1 MKKVILYSLLTVL
14 SVMFYE
20 CGKSEEAPG
29 ETYTFQFSEED
40 WAVPVAG
47 ANKNVPLEAPGE
59 LDCRSRLRFGKR
71 QMAQCDSAEREGRKI
86 PDKPVGR

>member
-47 ANKNVPLEAPGE
+47 ANKNVPLEAPESGLPKSFTFRE
-59 LDCRSRLRFGKR
+59 AANGSMRLR
-71 QMAQCDSAEREGRKI
+71 
-86 PDKPVGR
+86 

>member
-47 ANKNVPLEAPGE
+47 ANKNVPL
-59 LDCRSRLRFGKR
+59 
-71 QMAQCDSAEREGRKI
+71 
-86 PDKPVGR
+86 

>member
-47 ANKNVPLEAPGE
+47 ANKTFRWKRRERGLPKSFTFREAANG
-59 LDCRSRLRFGKR
+59 SMRLR
-71 QMAQCDSAEREGRKI
+71 
-86 PDKPVGR
+86 